1 MLKINKINTYYGT
14 HHVLRDVSLEVG
26 DRELVTVIGANGA
39 GKTTLLRTISG
50 FIAPTQGDIECDGVQ
65 INGARPPAIVKMG
78 ICQVPEGR
86 QLFGAM
92 TVRENLMMGAYL
104 RKDNENIAKDIDWVN
119 QLFPILQERSKQK
132 AAALSG
138 GEQQMLAIARGL
150 MSKPK
155 LLLLDEPTWGLSPLL
170 VESVAQIITEVCANI
185 AVLLVEQDAN
195 IALHIANRGYVM
207 ELGRIVLEGSG
218 DELLNDDG
226 VRKSYLGL

>member
-1 MLKINKINTYYGT
+1 LLKINKINAYYGT

-50 FIAPTQGDIECDGVQ
+50 FIAHTQGNIECDGVQ
-65 INGARPPAIVKMG
+65 INGARPSDIVKMG

-92 TVRENLMMGAYL
+92 TVRENLIMGAYL
-104 RKDNENIAKDIDWVN
+104 RKDNENIAKDVDWVN

-170 VESVAQIITEVCANI
+170 VESVAQIITEVCANV

-195 IALHIANRGYVM
+195 MALHIANRGYVM

-218 DELLNDDG
+218 DELLNDDS